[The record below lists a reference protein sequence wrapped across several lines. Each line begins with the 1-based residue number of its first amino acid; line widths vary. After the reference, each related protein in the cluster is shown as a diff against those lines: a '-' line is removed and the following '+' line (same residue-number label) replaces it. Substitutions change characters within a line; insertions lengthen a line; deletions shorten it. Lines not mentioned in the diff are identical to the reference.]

1 MREHD
6 FRTHILESE
15 WLHKSA
21 ELYTTR
27 EICLQSYL
35 AKLDR
40 MIPRK
45 YQKGCFHSLTLPWG
59 PSMAQDLGF
68 WVIQI
73 NSTLTLI
80 LKVAILLAT
89 DRLRLEVPARPAAQS
104 SEGRERRDALRFKNH
119 APWYEGVGV

>member
-1 MREHD
+1 
-6 FRTHILESE
+6 
-15 WLHKSA
+15 
-21 ELYTTR
+21 
-27 EICLQSYL
+27 
-35 AKLDR
+35 

-45 YQKGCFHSLTLPWG
+45 YQKGCFRSLRLPWG

-68 WVIQI
+68 WVDQI

-104 SEGRERRDALRFKNH
+104 SEGRDRRDALRFKI
-119 APWYEGVGV
+119 PCSIV